1 MAGIRINILSN
12 FNAGGFDKLQ
22 RELKRLDTP
31 MEKLGAVTKS
41 LAPMATVAFGAL
53 AFGAAK
59 SVTAAND
66 LALGLREVV
75 TLTGDTGDQAN
86 KTFGEMQGLV
96 RTVSNEFAIAQ
107 DVLTKGLYQALSAGV
122 PKDNALEFMQV
133 ASKAAIAGVTS
144 VDTAVDGLTTTI
156 NAFGLDIGQ
165 AGAVADSMF
174 AAVKGGKTTFDQ
186 LSSAL
191 FNVAPAAAA
200 AKVEFSEV
208 NAAIATLTASG
219 VPTSVA
225 TTQIRA
231 AFVALSKP
239 SKELTALFNS
249 LGYESGEAAIAQNGL
264 QFAMDAVYKASNG
277 SAAQMKLLLGRQEA
291 VNAIN
296 VLAGTSA
303 GKFADEL
310 ARQAKAAGSVDDA
323 FNEIDKSRS
332 LEKNKI
338 AFENIGLAVGTIL
351 IPVMEAVIPL
361 ITSFAKFAEENA
373 TVVVVLASVLGV
385 LAAAILAVNFALN
398 ANPIVKVITLIA
410 ALAAGVVLLINWLVK
425 LYGGWDKLFKDIGKL
440 LEGFASFFKTVWDG
454 ITSVF
459 TSAVNGYI
467 GIWEGFINRIISGLN
482 GVISLANSALSLIA
496 SVTGGV
502 IDIKIPTI
510 PNVNVPKVG
519 GAKTPAK
526 TPAKAPV
533 KAPKVVK
540 IPKLATGGIVMPVPG
555 GVLANLAEAGQPE
568 AVIPLNK
575 LGQFTDKKPTVIYN
589 INVSGG
595 LDSGAS
601 IGKRVIEAIK
611 AYERTSG
618 AVFQGA

>member
-1 MAGIRINILSN
+1 MAGIKINILSN
-12 FNAGGFDKLQ
+12 FNASGFDKLQ
-22 RELKRLDTP
+22 RDLKRLDTP
-31 MEKLGAVTKS
+31 MEKLGATTRA
-41 LAPMATVAFGAL
+41 LAPAATIALGAL
-53 AFGAAK
+53 AIGATKAVG
-59 SVTAAND
+59 SAND

-75 TLTGDTGDQAN
+75 TLTGETGDEAN
-86 KTFGEMQGLV
+86 KTFGQLQGLV

-133 ASKAAIAGVTS
+133 ASKAAIAGVTD

-165 AGAVADSMF
+165 AGNVADSMF
-174 AAVKGGKTTFDQ
+174 AAVKGGKTTFGE
-186 LSSAL
+186 LSASL

-200 AKVEFSEV
+200 AKVSFAEV

-264 QFAMDAVYKASNG
+264 GFAMDAVFKASNG
-277 SAAQMKLLLGRQEA
+277 SASQMKLLLGRQEA

-310 ARQAKAAGSVDDA
+310 ERQAAAAGSVDDA
-323 FNEIDKSRS
+323 FNEIDKSRTI
-332 LEKNKI
+332 EKQKI
-338 AFENIGLAVGTIL
+338 AFENLSLAIGTVL
-351 IPVMEAVIPL
+351 IPIMEAVIPL
-361 ITSFAKFAEENA
+361 FTGFAQFAEENA
-373 TVVVVLASVLGV
+373 TVVTILAGVLGV

-410 ALAAGVVLLINWLVK
+410 ALVTGVILLINYLVN
-425 LYGGWDKLFKDIGKL
+425 LGGGWSKLFENIKVGL
-440 LEGFASFFKTVWDG
+440 TAVGEFF
-454 ITSVF
+454 TSVF
-459 TSAVNGYI
+459 EGVANFMAGIINGMI
-467 GIWEGFINRIISGLN
+467 TRFENFINTVIGGLN
-482 GVISLANSALSLIA
+482 GIIALANTALAAISAA
-496 SVTGGV
+496 TGGAV
-502 IDIKIPTI
+502 NIKVPT
-510 PNVNVPKVG
+510 VPKVTLP
-519 GAKTPAK
+519 KVPT
-526 TPAKAPV
+526 
-533 KAPKVVK
+533 KAPKQVK
-540 IPKLATGGIVMPVPG
+540 IPKLANGGIVMPRPG
-555 GVLANLAEAGQPE
+555 GVLANIAEAGQAE
-568 AVIPLNK
+568 AVIPLDRMK
-575 LGQFTDKKPTVIYN
+575 GLGKPSVVNNYN
-589 INVSGG
+589 ITVSGG
-595 LDSGAS
+595 VGSGAT
-601 IGKRVIEAIK
+601 IGKAIVEQIK

-618 AVFQGA
+618 QVFAGV